1 MRNLLAL
8 LLLFVCFLGSA
19 RADSPLTSTYFA
31 DVYVEYGIVQDA
43 MLGEKLTDEI
53 LAYLIDD
60 NNLIDVKAALINA
73 LGWSDSGEDYPIL
86 YEALQKKYGHA
97 NTADYSAADLM
108 CLAYMKAMDDYFDV
122 EEASGLI
129 ILAEEKMPSSLTD
142 AMIGALI
149 RGQVAFDQDWC
160 SVWRIIS
167 ESLATKREYNDMKTA
182 AVQAI
187 VDYMILYKPYCE

>member
-1 MRNLLAL
+1 MRPILAFITL
-8 LLLFVCFLGSA
+8 YMCTLVAAS
-19 RADSPLTSTYFA
+19 ADSPLTSTYFA
-31 DVYVEYGIVQDA
+31 DTYVEYDIVQEA
-43 MLGEKLTDEI
+43 ILVEQLTDEV

-60 NNLIDVKAALINA
+60 NGLIDVKAALINA
-73 LGWSDSGEDYPIL
+73 LGWSDSGNDYPIL
-86 YEALQKKYGHA
+86 FEALQKKYGHS

-108 CLAYMKAMDDYFDV
+108 CLAYMKAMDNYFDV

-129 ILAEEKMPSSLTD
+129 ILAEEKMPSSLTV

-160 SVWRIIS
+160 AVWRITS
-167 ESLATKREYNDMKTA
+167 DSLATKREYNDMKTA

-187 VDYMILYKPYCE
+187 VDYMIQYKPYCE